1 MEHKID
7 IRRLICGVLIGI
19 WALGLLFLPSGSNDW
34 ISNAIAVYQTIWGII
49 FAFTAVYYIS
59 TAFHQISSRIVDV
72 IIVVI
77 IVIFW
82 IYSYFTTKDFP
93 AIVNNLENTIHDA
106 AYTFMPILPSIFIIL
121 GFPYTWTKL
130 YKNSLVAH
138 KASFIKNNENNVKN
152 SNVSNELI
160 KYKKL
165 LDENVI
171 SQEEFESLKKN
182 LLDTLNK

>member
-93 AIVNNLENTIHDA
+93 AIVNNLENTVHDA
-106 AYTFMPILPSIFIIL
+106 AYTL
-121 GFPYTWTKL
+121 TKL

>member
-1 MEHKID
+1 
-7 IRRLICGVLIGI
+7 
-19 WALGLLFLPSGSNDW
+19 
-34 ISNAIAVYQTIWGII
+34 
-49 FAFTAVYYIS
+49 
-59 TAFHQISSRIVDV
+59 
-72 IIVVI
+72 
-77 IVIFW
+77 
-82 IYSYFTTKDFP
+82 
-93 AIVNNLENTIHDA
+93 
-106 AYTFMPILPSIFIIL
+106 MPILPSIFIIL